1 MSQKLLRILEVSRDI
16 TASQAVYDPLMHLD
30 LMPVKAKVVNADPIR
45 FKSMFMLGGL
55 WLAHRY
61 VLQVE
66 GPNESF

>member
-1 MSQKLLRILEVSRDI
+1 MSDKVSDARDDSLPGCI
-16 TASQAVYDPLMHLD
+16 CPSLYLD